1 MDPLTILAAANT
13 AFTVVKKVAKAA
25 DEADAV
31 YQSLSKWAG
40 HISDLQEWMSQ
51 EEAKPS
57 IFKKIAYN
65 KSATA
70 EAFDTLVAK
79 RKIEEQEKEIKS
91 MFYVGALNHL
101 GINGYK
107 EFIYQRR
114 AIKKKREKEVYEQIR
129 RRKAFFYNT
138 MMGSA
143 ITIVVTILISMVWY
157 LIDMIKE
164 VSS

>member
-40 HISDLQEWMSQ
+40 HISDLQEFMSQ

-57 IFKKIAYN
+57 IFKKIVYN

-70 EAFDTLVAK
+70 EAFDSLVAK
-79 RKIEEQEKEIKS
+79 RKIEEQEREIKS

-101 GINGYK
+101 GIKGYK
-107 EFIYQRR
+107 EFIQQRR
-114 AIKKKREKEVYEQIR
+114 LIKAKREKDLYQQMR

-138 MMGSA
+138 MMGGA
-143 ITIVVTILISMVWY
+143 ITLVLTILVSMVWY

-164 VSS
+164 ASS

>member
-91 MFYVGALNHL
+91 MFYIGALNHL
-101 GINGYK
+101 GIKGYK

-143 ITIVVTILISMVWY
+143 ITIVGTVLISMVWY

-164 VSS
+164 ASS

>member
-1 MDPLTILAAANT
+1 
-13 AFTVVKKVAKAA
+13 
-25 DEADAV
+25 
-31 YQSLSKWAG
+31 
-40 HISDLQEWMSQ
+40 MSQ

-57 IFKKIAYN
+57 IFKKIVYS

-91 MFYVGALNHL
+91 MFYIGALNHL
-101 GINGYK
+101 GIKGYK
-107 EFIYQRR
+107 EFIHQRR

-138 MMGSA
+138 TMGGS
-143 ITIVVTILISMVWY
+143 ITIVGLLLASMIWFLV
-157 LIDMIKE
+157 DMIKE
-164 VSS
+164 ASS

>member
-1 MDPLTILAAANT
+1 MDPLTLLAAANT

-57 IFKKIAYN
+57 IFKKIVFS
-65 KSATA
+65 KSETA
-70 EAFDTLVAK
+70 AAFDTLVAK
-79 RKIEEQEKEIKS
+79 RKIEEQEREIKS

-101 GINGYK
+101 GISGYK
-107 EFIYQRR
+107 EFIRQRR
-114 AIKKKREKEVYEQIR
+114 LIKQKRKREVYDQLR

-138 MMGSA
+138 MMGGA
-143 ITIVVTILISMVWY
+143 ITIVVTLLISMVWF

-164 VSS
+164 ASG

>member
-51 EEAKPS
+51 EETKPS
-57 IFKKIAYN
+57 IFKKIVYS
-65 KSATA
+65 KSETA
-70 EAFDTLVAK
+70 AAFDTLVAK
-79 RKIEEQEKEIKS
+79 RKIEEQEREIKS

-101 GINGYK
+101 GIKGYK

-114 AIKKKREKEVYEQIR
+114 AIKAKREKEVYEHLR

-138 MMGSA
+138 MMGGA
-143 ITIVVTILISMVWY
+143 ITIVGTLLVSMVWF
-157 LIDMIKE
+157 LIDMIKKA
-164 VSS
+164 SG

>member
-40 HISDLQEWMSQ
+40 HISDLQEFMSQ

-57 IFKKIAYN
+57 IFKKIIYT

-70 EAFDTLVAK
+70 EAFDSLVAK
-79 RKIEEQEKEIKS
+79 RKIEEQEREIKS

-101 GINGYK
+101 GIKGYK
-107 EFIYQRR
+107 EFIQQRR
-114 AIKKKREKEVYEQIR
+114 LIKAKREKDLYQQMR

-138 MMGSA
+138 TMGLA
-143 ITIVVTILISMVWY
+143 ITIVGTLLVSMIWF

-164 VSS
+164 VSQ

>member
-1 MDPLTILAAANT
+1 
-13 AFTVVKKVAKAA
+13 
-25 DEADAV
+25 
-31 YQSLSKWAG
+31 
-40 HISDLQEWMSQ
+40 MSQ

-57 IFKKIAYN
+57 IFKKIVYS

-91 MFYVGALNHL
+91 MFYVGALCHL
-101 GINGYK
+101 GISGYK
-107 EFIYQRR
+107 EFIHQRR
-114 AIKKKREKEVYEQIR
+114 AIKAKREKEVYEQLR

-138 MMGSA
+138 TMGGS
-143 ITIVVTILISMVWY
+143 ITIVGTLLASMIWF

-164 VSS
+164 ASR

>member
-13 AFTVVKKVAKAA
+13 AFTVVKRVAKAA

-40 HISDLQEWMSQ
+40 HISDLQEFMSQ

-57 IFKKIAYN
+57 IFKKIVYN

-70 EAFDTLVAK
+70 EAFDSLVAK
-79 RKIEEQEKEIKS
+79 RKIEEQEAEIKS

-101 GINGYK
+101 GIRGYK
-107 EFIYQRR
+107 EFIHQRR
-114 AIKKKREKEVYEQIR
+114 AIKAKREKEVYQQMR

-138 MMGSA
+138 MMGGA
-143 ITIVVTILISMVWY
+143 ITILGTLCISMVWY

>member
-13 AFTVVKKVAKAA
+13 AFAVVKKVAKAA

-40 HISDLQEWMSQ
+40 HISDLQEFMSQ

-57 IFKKIAYN
+57 IFKKIVYS

-70 EAFDTLVAK
+70 EAFDSLVAK
-79 RKIEEQEKEIKS
+79 RKIEEQEREIKS

-101 GINGYK
+101 GIKGYK
-107 EFIYQRR
+107 EFIQQRR
-114 AIKKKREKEVYEQIR
+114 LIKAKREKDLYQQMR

-138 MMGSA
+138 MMGGA
-143 ITIVVTILISMVWY
+143 ITLVLTILVSMVWY

-164 VSS
+164 ASS

>member
-1 MDPLTILAAANT
+1 MDPLTVLAAANT

-25 DEADAV
+25 NEADEV
-31 YQSLSKWAG
+31 YRSLSKWAG

-57 IFKKIAYN
+57 IFKKIVYS

-101 GINGYK
+101 GIRGYK
-107 EFIYQRR
+107 EFIHQRR
-114 AIKKKREKEVYEQIR
+114 AIKAKREKEVYEQLR

-138 MMGSA
+138 TMGGS
-143 ITIVVTILISMVWY
+143 ITIVGTLLAGMIWF

-164 VSS
+164 ASR

>member
-1 MDPLTILAAANT
+1 MDPLTVLAAANT

-31 YQSLSKWAG
+31 YRSLSKWAG

-57 IFKKIAYN
+57 IFKKIVYS

-101 GINGYK
+101 GIRGYK
-107 EFIYQRR
+107 EFIHQRR
-114 AIKKKREKEVYEQIR
+114 AIKAKREKEVYEQLR

-138 MMGSA
+138 TMGGS
-143 ITIVVTILISMVWY
+143 ITIVGTLLAGMIWF

-164 VSS
+164 ASR

>member
-31 YQSLSKWAG
+31 YKSLSKWAG

-91 MFYVGALNHL
+91 MFYIGALNHL
-101 GINGYK
+101 GIRGYK
-107 EFIYQRR
+107 EFIQQRR
-114 AIKKKREKEVYEQIR
+114 LIKAKREKEVYEQLR
-129 RRKAFFYNT
+129 RRKAFLYNT
-138 MMGSA
+138 IMGG
-143 ITIVVTILISMVWY
+143 TIMIIGSLLAGMVWY
-157 LIDMIKE
+157 LIDKIKE

>member
-13 AFTVVKKVAKAA
+13 AFAVVKKVAKAA

-40 HISDLQEWMSQ
+40 HISDLQEFMSQ

-57 IFKKIAYN
+57 IFKKIVYN

-70 EAFDTLVAK
+70 EAFDSLVAK
-79 RKIEEQEKEIKS
+79 RKIEEQEREIKS

-101 GINGYK
+101 GIKGYK
-107 EFIYQRR
+107 EFIQQRR
-114 AIKKKREKEVYEQIR
+114 LIKAKREKDLYQQMR

-143 ITIVVTILISMVWY
+143 ITLVLTILVSMIWY

-164 VSS
+164 ASS

>member
-91 MFYVGALNHL
+91 MFYIGALNHL
-101 GINGYK
+101 GIKGYR
-107 EFIYQRR
+107 EFIYNRR
-114 AIKKKREKEVYEQIR
+114 AIKAKREKEVYEQLR
-129 RRKAFFYNT
+129 RRKAFLYNT
-138 MMGSA
+138 IMGG
-143 ITIVVTILISMVWY
+143 TIMIIGSLLAGMVWY

-164 VSS
+164 ASS

>member
-1 MDPLTILAAANT
+1 M
-13 AFTVVKKVAKAA
+13 
-25 DEADAV
+25 
-31 YQSLSKWAG
+31 SKWAG

-91 MFYVGALNHL
+91 MFYIGALNHL
-101 GINGYK
+101 GIKGYR
-107 EFIYQRR
+107 EFIYNRR
-114 AIKKKREKEVYEQIR
+114 AIKAKREKEVYEQLR
-129 RRKAFFYNT
+129 RRKAFLYNT
-138 MMGSA
+138 IMGG
-143 ITIVVTILISMVWY
+143 TIMIIGSLLAGMVWY
-157 LIDMIKE
+157 LIDKIKE

>member
-1 MDPLTILAAANT
+1 VDPLTILAAANT

-91 MFYVGALNHL
+91 MFYIGALNHL
-101 GINGYK
+101 GIKGYK
-107 EFIYQRR
+107 EFIHQRR

-143 ITIVVTILISMVWY
+143 ITIIGTILISMVWY

>member
-1 MDPLTILAAANT
+1 
-13 AFTVVKKVAKAA
+13 
-25 DEADAV
+25 
-31 YQSLSKWAG
+31 
-40 HISDLQEWMSQ
+40 MSQ

-57 IFKKIAYN
+57 IFKKIVYS

-101 GINGYK
+101 GIRGYK
-107 EFIYQRR
+107 EFIHQRR
-114 AIKKKREKEVYEQIR
+114 AIKAMREKEVYEQLR

-138 MMGSA
+138 TMGGS
-143 ITIVVTILISMVWY
+143 ITIVGTLLAGMIWF

-164 VSS
+164 ASR

>member
-1 MDPLTILAAANT
+1 
-13 AFTVVKKVAKAA
+13 
-25 DEADAV
+25 
-31 YQSLSKWAG
+31 
-40 HISDLQEWMSQ
+40 MSQ

-91 MFYVGALNHL
+91 MFYIGALNHL
-101 GINGYK
+101 GIKGYK
-107 EFIYQRR
+107 EFIHQRR

-143 ITIVVTILISMVWY
+143 ITIVGTVLISMVWY

-164 VSS
+164 ASS

>member
-1 MDPLTILAAANT
+1 VDPLTLLAAANT

-57 IFKKIAYN
+57 IFKKIIYK

-91 MFYVGALNHL
+91 MFYVGALCHL
-101 GINGYK
+101 GISGYK
-107 EFIYQRR
+107 EFIHQRR

-138 MMGSA
+138 IMGGA
-143 ITIVVTILISMVWY
+143 ITIVGTLLVSMVY
-157 LIDMIKE
+157 FLIDMIKE
-164 VSS
+164 ASG

>member
-13 AFTVVKKVAKAA
+13 AFAVVKKVVKAA

-40 HISDLQEWMSQ
+40 HISDLQEFMSQ

-57 IFKKIAYN
+57 IFKKIVYS

-70 EAFDTLVAK
+70 EAFDSLVAK
-79 RKIEEQEKEIKS
+79 RKIEEQEREIKS

-101 GINGYK
+101 GIKGYK
-107 EFIYQRR
+107 EFIQQRGL
-114 AIKKKREKEVYEQIR
+114 IKAKREKDLYQQMR

-138 MMGSA
+138 MMGGA
-143 ITIVVTILISMVWY
+143 ITLVLTILVSMVWY

-164 VSS
+164 ASS

>member
-1 MDPLTILAAANT
+1 MDPLTLLAAANT

-57 IFKKIAYN
+57 IFKKIIYK

-91 MFYVGALNHL
+91 MFYVGALCHL
-101 GINGYK
+101 GISGYK
-107 EFIYQRR
+107 EFIHQRR

-129 RRKAFFYNT
+129 RRKSFFYNT
-138 MMGSA
+138 IMGGA
-143 ITIVVTILISMVWY
+143 ITIVGTLLVSMIY
-157 LIDMIKE
+157 FLIDMIKE
-164 VSS
+164 ASG